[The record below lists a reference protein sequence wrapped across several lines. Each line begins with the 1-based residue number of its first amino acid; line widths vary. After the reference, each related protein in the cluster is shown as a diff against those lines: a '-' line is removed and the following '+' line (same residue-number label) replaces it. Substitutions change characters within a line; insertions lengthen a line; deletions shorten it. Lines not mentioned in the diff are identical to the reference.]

1 MSTGEVGLKRLL
13 VIGASGLLGS
23 KIIGHAKGRFDVF
36 GSCNPAVDGCSTSGL
51 EPLDMCSESDVSR
64 IFQELDPDIA
74 ILAAAMTDVDG
85 CEKNPGLA
93 ESVNAIGPSIVAK
106 ACRES
111 GARLVHISTDYVFDG
126 NKRDRYFETDS
137 TNPISVYGTSKL
149 HGELAVLAE
158 LPTAFVAR
166 TAVLYGWNPIKSKS
180 NFVTWVLKKLRNGEN
195 VTLFNDQWIS
205 PTFADDLAGALIGI
219 AGKSASGI
227 WHVAGPDCLDR
238 PACGRMIAEAFE
250 LDERLIIPVPS
261 SSVPLPAKRP
271 AYSCL
276 DSSRVEK
283 LLNRQMMPFEESL
296 REMRRQELSER

>member
-1 MSTGEVGLKRLL
+1 VVGLKRLL

-23 KIIGHAKGRFDVF
+23 KIIDQAKGRFDVF
-36 GSCNPAVDGCSTSGL
+36 GSCNPAVDGCSTLGL

-85 CEKNPGLA
+85 CDKNPGLA
-93 ESVNAIGPSIVAK
+93 ESVNAVGPSIVAK
-106 ACRES
+106 TCREF

-126 NKRDRYFETDS
+126 NKRDRYIETDA
-137 TNPISVYGTSKL
+137 TNPISVYGSSKL
-149 HGELAVLAE
+149 HGEQAVLAE
-158 LPTAFVAR
+158 LPTAFIAR

-180 NFVTWVLKKLRNGEN
+180 NFVTWVLRKLRNGEKA
-195 VTLFNDQWIS
+195 TLFNDQWIS

-219 AGKSASGI
+219 ASKSASGI

-250 LDERLIIPVPS
+250 LDERFIVPVPS

>member
-1 MSTGEVGLKRLL
+1 MKRLL

-23 KIIGHAKGRFDVF
+23 KIIGQAKGKFEVF

-64 IFQELDPDIA
+64 IFKELDPDIV

-93 ESVNAIGPSIVAK
+93 ESVNALGPSIVAK
-106 ACRES
+106 ACMEF

-126 NKRDRYFETDS
+126 NKRDRYVETDS
-137 TNPISVYGTSKL
+137 TNPVSIYGSSKL
-149 HGELAVLAE
+149 HGEQVVLAE
-158 LPTAFVAR
+158 LPTASVAR
-166 TAVLYGWNPIKSKS
+166 TAILYGWNPIKTKS
-180 NFVTWVLKKLRNGEN
+180 NFVTWVLRKLRNEEKA
-195 VTLFNDQWIS
+195 TLFNDQWIS

-219 AGKSASGI
+219 VGKSASGI
-227 WHVAGPDCLDR
+227 WHVSGPDCLDR
-238 PACGRMIAEAFE
+238 PTCGRMIAEVFE
-250 LDERLIIPVPS
+250 LDENLIIPVPS

-271 AYSCL
+271 TYSCL

-283 LLNRQMMPFEESL
+283 LLNREMMTFEEGL

>member
-1 MSTGEVGLKRLL
+1 MKRLL

-23 KIIGHAKGRFDVF
+23 KIINQAKGKFDIF

-64 IFQELDPDIA
+64 IFNELDPDIV

-85 CEKNPGLA
+85 CEKNPALA

-106 ACRES
+106 VCREF
-111 GARLVHISTDYVFDG
+111 GAGLVHVSTDYVFDG
-126 NKRDRYFETDS
+126 GKRDLYIETDA
-137 TNPISVYGTSKL
+137 TNPISVYGSSKL
-149 HGELAVLAE
+149 HGEQAVLAE
-158 LPTAFVAR
+158 LPTASVAR

-180 NFVTWVLKKLRNGEN
+180 NFVTWVLKKLRNGEKT
-195 VTLFNDQWIS
+195 TLFNDQWIS

-219 AGKSASGI
+219 ASKSASGI
-227 WHVAGPDCLDR
+227 WHVTGPDCLDR
-238 PACGRMIAEAFE
+238 PACGRMIAKVFE
-250 LDERLIIPVPS
+250 LDENLIVPVPS
-261 SSVPLPAKRP
+261 SSVSLPAKRP

-283 LLNRQMMPFEESL
+283 LLNREMMTFEEGL

>member
-1 MSTGEVGLKRLL
+1 VVGLKRLL

-23 KIIGHAKGRFDVF
+23 KIIGQAKGRFDVF

-64 IFQELDPDIA
+64 IFQELDPDIV

-85 CEKNPGLA
+85 CERNPLLA
-93 ESVNAIGPSIVAK
+93 ESVNAIGPGIVAK
-106 ACRES
+106 ACRKFN
-111 GARLVHISTDYVFDG
+111 ARLLHISTDYVFDG
-126 NKRDRYFETDS
+126 NKRDKYIETDA
-137 TNPISVYGTSKL
+137 TDPISVYGSSKL
-149 HGELAVLAE
+149 HGESAVLAE
-158 LPTAFVAR
+158 LPTASVAR

-180 NFVTWVLKKLRNGEN
+180 NFVTWVLKKLRNGEKA
-195 VTLFNDQWIS
+195 TLFNDQWIS

-219 AGKSASGI
+219 AGKSASGV

-238 PACGRMIAEAFE
+238 PTCGRMIAEVFE
-250 LDERLIIPVPS
+250 LDERLIVPAPS
-261 SSVPLPAKRP
+261 SSVPLSAKRP

-283 LLNRQMMPFEESL
+283 LLNRKMMPFEESL

>member
-1 MSTGEVGLKRLL
+1 VVGLKRLL
-13 VIGASGLLGS
+13 VIGASGLLGG
-23 KIIGHAKGRFDVF
+23 KIIDQAKGKFEVF

-51 EPLDMCSESDVSR
+51 ESLDMCSESDVRR
-64 IFQELDPDIA
+64 IFQELDPNIV

-93 ESVNAIGPSIVAK
+93 ESVNALGPSIVAK
-106 ACRES
+106 ASREF

-126 NKRDRYFETDS
+126 NKRDRYIETDA
-137 TNPISVYGTSKL
+137 TNPISVYGSSKL
-149 HGELAVLAE
+149 HGESAVLTE
-158 LPTAFVAR
+158 LPAAFVAR

-180 NFVTWVLKKLRNGEN
+180 NFVTWVLRKLRNGEKA
-195 VTLFNDQWIS
+195 TLFNDQWIS

-238 PACGRMIAEAFE
+238 PTCGRMIAEVFE
-250 LDERLIIPVPS
+250 LDERLIVPVPS

-271 AYSCL
+271 AYSCMN
-276 DSSRVEK
+276 SSRLEK
-283 LLNRQMMPFEESL
+283 LLNRQMMPFDESL
-296 REMRRQELSER
+296 REMRRQELSQR

>member
-1 MSTGEVGLKRLL
+1 MKRLL

-23 KIIGHAKGRFDVF
+23 KIIGQAKGRFDVF

-51 EPLDMCSESDVSR
+51 ESLDMCSESDVSR
-64 IFQELDPDIA
+64 IFNELDPDIV

-85 CEKNPGLA
+85 CEKNPALA

-106 ACRES
+106 VCREF
-111 GARLVHISTDYVFDG
+111 GAGLVHVSTDYVFDG
-126 NKRDRYFETDS
+126 GKRDLYIETDA
-137 TNPISVYGTSKL
+137 TNPISVYGSSKL
-149 HGELAVLAE
+149 HGEQAVLAE
-158 LPTAFVAR
+158 LPTASVAR

-180 NFVTWVLKKLRNGEN
+180 NFVTWVLKKLRNGEKT
-195 VTLFNDQWIS
+195 TLFNDQWIS

-219 AGKSASGI
+219 ASKSASGI
-227 WHVAGPDCLDR
+227 WHVTGPDCLDR
-238 PACGRMIAEAFE
+238 PACGRMIAKVFE
-250 LDERLIIPVPS
+250 LDENLIAPVPS

-271 AYSCL
+271 EYSCL

-283 LLNRQMMPFEESL
+283 LLNREMMTFEEGL

>member
-1 MSTGEVGLKRLL
+1 MKRLL

-23 KIIGHAKGRFDVF
+23 KIINQAKGKFDIF

-64 IFQELDPDIA
+64 IFNELDPDIV

-93 ESVNAIGPSIVAK
+93 ESVNAIGPSIVSK
-106 ACRES
+106 ACREF
-111 GARLVHISTDYVFDG
+111 GAWLVHVSTDYVFDG
-126 NKRDRYFETDS
+126 NKRDLYVETDATS
-137 TNPISVYGTSKL
+137 PISVYGSSKL
-149 HGELAVLAE
+149 HGEQAVLAE
-158 LPTAFVAR
+158 LPTASVAR

-180 NFVTWVLKKLRNGEN
+180 NFATWVLKKLRNGEK

-219 AGKSASGI
+219 ASKSASGI
-227 WHVAGPDCLDR
+227 WHVTGPDCLDR
-238 PACGRMIAEAFE
+238 PACGRMIAEVFE
-250 LDERLIIPVPS
+250 LDESLIIPVPS

-283 LLNRQMMPFEESL
+283 LLNREMMTFEEGL

>member
-1 MSTGEVGLKRLL
+1 LKRLL

-23 KIIGHAKGRFDVF
+23 KIIGQAKGRFDVF

-51 EPLDMCSESDVSR
+51 ESLDMCSESDVSR
-64 IFQELDPDIA
+64 IFNELDPDIV

-85 CEKNPGLA
+85 CEKNPALA

-106 ACRES
+106 VCREF
-111 GARLVHISTDYVFDG
+111 GAGLVHVSTDYVFDG
-126 NKRDRYFETDS
+126 GKRDLYIETDA
-137 TNPISVYGTSKL
+137 TNPISVYGSSKL
-149 HGELAVLAE
+149 HGEQAVLAE
-158 LPTAFVAR
+158 LPTASVAR

-180 NFVTWVLKKLRNGEN
+180 NFVTWVLKKLRNGEKT
-195 VTLFNDQWIS
+195 TLFNDQWIS

-219 AGKSASGI
+219 ASKSASGI
-227 WHVAGPDCLDR
+227 WHVTGPDCLDR
-238 PACGRMIAEAFE
+238 PACGRMIAKVFE
-250 LDERLIIPVPS
+250 LDENLIVPVPS
-261 SSVPLPAKRP
+261 SSVSLPAKRP

-283 LLNRQMMPFEESL
+283 LLNREMMTFEEGL